1 MALLEDSHAQESLAE
16 GHRARLR
23 QRFIKGGADSLPDY
37 ELLELVLTTAIP
49 RRDVKPLAKQLL
61 AKFGSF
67 AAVISAPIAALTDV
81 KGLGETGAVALKVIA
96 AAAARMLK
104 QDLLGTPVLSS
115 WQKLQ
120 DYLLAI
126 LAHEKIEHFRILFLN
141 KKNHLIAD
149 EVQHSGTVDQT
160 AAYPREIVKR
170 ALELGAT
177 AMILVHNHPSGD
189 PQPSAAD
196 IKLTRDIV
204 TAAQGLNIVVHD
216 HLIVAKGGV
225 SSLKNQGFM
234 N

>member
-1 MALLEDSHAQESLAE
+1 MDTQETPLDNPNE

-23 QRFIKGGADSLPDY
+23 QRFVKGGADSLPDY

-49 RRDVKPLAKQLL
+49 RRDVKPLAKQLI

-67 AAVISAPIAALTDV
+67 SGVISAPMTALCDV
-81 KGLGETGAVALKVIA
+81 KGISETTAVTLKLIA
-96 AAAARMLK
+96 EAAARMMK
-104 QDLLGTPVLSS
+104 QDLLGTPILSS
-115 WQKLQ
+115 WTKLQ
-120 DYLLAI
+120 DYLLAT

-160 AAYPREIVKR
+160 AAYPREVVKR

-189 PQPSAAD
+189 ATPSTAD
-196 IKLTRDIV
+196 IALTRQIMS
-204 TAAQGLNIVVHD
+204 AAQGLSIVVHD
-216 HLIVAKGGV
+216 HLVVAKSGV
-225 SSLKNQGFM
+225 TSLKNQGFM
-234 N
+234 S

>member
-1 MALLEDSHAQESLAE
+1 MSEEETKGDNPNA

-23 QRFIKGGADSLPDY
+23 TRFLKGGAESMPDY
-37 ELLELVLTTAIP
+37 ELLELVLATAIP
-49 RRDVKPLAKQLL
+49 RRDVKPLAKTLIAKYGSLSAVL
-61 AKFGSF
+61 A
-67 AAVISAPIAALTDV
+67 APISSLLEV
-81 KGLGETGAVALKVIA
+81 KGLGEGA
-96 AAAARMLK
+96 AASLKIIQASASRML
-104 QDLLGTPVLSS
+104 QQEIIGTPVLSS

-126 LAHEKIEHFRILFLN
+126 MAHEKIEHFRVLFLN

-177 AMILVHNHPSGD
+177 ALILVHNHPSGD
-189 PQPSAAD
+189 PNPSPAD
-196 IKLTRDIV
+196 IALTRQIV
-204 TAAQGLNIVVHD
+204 QAAQGLGIVIHD
-216 HLIVAKGGV
+216 HLIVAKGGIG
-225 SSLKNQGFM
+225 SLKNQGFM